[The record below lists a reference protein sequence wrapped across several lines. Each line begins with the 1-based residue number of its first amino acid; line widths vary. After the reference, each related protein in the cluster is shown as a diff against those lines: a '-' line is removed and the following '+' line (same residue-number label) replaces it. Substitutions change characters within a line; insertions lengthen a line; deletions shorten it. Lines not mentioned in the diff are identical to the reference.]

1 MHSHL
6 LGILGLRVNG
16 EIMKPPLRLLPAKLN
31 DLIEGGEE
39 ILLPRKLFVRA
50 VVGAV
55 YFKGELPEI
64 AAAAVR
70 MATEHGMVVL
80 KSTPKEIL
88 FLANYFE
95 TANWPLNLMAYFEA
109 LMQKSE
115 GRIRASASMG
125 PATLLNVDGELLLE
139 SDEASLAYFMS
150 RSASPGQIALTSKV
164 WHALSDSLEG
174 WKFEAKG
181 HTYPGFTTVI
191 PTVHLESRLC
201 REKSCPKCSC
211 KREIKQN
218 DEGYIY
224 LFCPKGHEEK
234 LDTLPL
240 RFKRSAA

>member
-1 MHSHL
+1 
-6 LGILGLRVNG
+6 
-16 EIMKPPLRLLPAKLN
+16 MKPLRLLPAKLN

-39 ILLPRKLFVRA
+39 TLLPRKLFVRA
-50 VVGAV
+50 VIGAV

-95 TANWPLNLMAYFEA
+95 NENWPLNLMAYFET

-115 GRIRASASMG
+115 GRVRASASMG
-125 PATLLNVDGELLLE
+125 PATLLNVDGELLLDSE
-139 SDEASLAYFMS
+139 EAGLAYFMS
-150 RSASPGQIALTSKV
+150 RSGGPGQIVLTSKV

-174 WKFEAKG
+174 WKFEVKG
-181 HTYPGFTTVI
+181 HNYPGFAVMI
-191 PTVHLESRLC
+191 PIVHLESRLC
-201 REKSCPKCSC
+201 REKTCPKCNC

-218 DEGYIY
+218 AEGYIY
-224 LFCPKGHEEK
+224 LHCPKGHVEAT
-234 LDTLPL
+234 DTLPL